1 MNLDQHSAWF
11 AQALQEVEAALDAK
25 LLAFDTPATRLKE
38 AMHYAVMGGGKRIRP
53 LLVLASAELSGR
65 SFRDI
70 PGLIDCAIAVEVF
83 HTYSL
88 VHDDLPAM
96 DNDDLRRGRPTVHK
110 VFDEATG
117 LLVGDALQT
126 MAFQSIA
133 QSALGAD
140 QKVAIVQSL
149 SAAGGLEGMAGGQAI
164 DLQHVGVFLN
174 QEDLSVMHRMKTGAL
189 LRSCAQI
196 GGLAASLSH
205 DEMAR
210 LDAYARALGLL
221 FQVVDDMLDATG
233 SSHTLGKTAGKD
245 AKNNKPT
252 FVSLMGLDEARRF
265 AGQLHLEALDSLTQ
279 WGDHAGL
286 LRSLADTVL
295 HRTH

>member
-1 MNLDQHSAWF
+1 MSLDQHSVWF
-11 AQALQEVEAALDAK
+11 DQAVQDIEAALENK
-25 LLAFDTPATRLKE
+25 LAAFNTPATRLKE
-38 AMHYAVMGGGKRIRP
+38 AMQYAVMGGGKRIRP
-53 LLVLASAELSGR
+53 LLVLASSELSGR
-65 SFRDI
+65 PYVNI
-70 PGLIDCAIAVEVF
+70 TGVIDCAIAVEVF

-110 VFDEATG
+110 VYDEAIG

-133 QSALGAD
+133 QSSLGAD
-140 QKVAIVQSL
+140 QKVAVVRSL
-149 SAAGGLEGMAGGQAI
+149 STAGGLEGMAGGQAI

-174 QEDLSVMHRMKTGAL
+174 QEDLSIMHRMKTGAL
-189 LRSCAQI
+189 LRSCAHI
-196 GGLAASLSH
+196 GGLAAGLPSE
-205 DEMAR
+205 EMTR
-210 LDAYARALGLL
+210 LDRYAQALGLL

-233 SSHTLGKTAGKD
+233 SSQTLGKTAGKD

-265 AGQLHLEALDSLTQ
+265 AGQLHQEAIDSLTS
-279 WGDHAGL
+279 WGNDAHL
-286 LRSLADTVL
+286 LKSLANTVL
-295 HRTH
+295 RRTH